1 MSKIGSQN
9 TTGAIF
15 KPTVTNSSYDELMA
29 LINTPLNVSNALIFS
44 VPQKDGQ
51 DLVGEGSIWMTDN
64 EGYLYPITKP
74 INKT

>member
-29 LINTPLNVSNALIFS
+29 LINTPLNVSNALIL
-44 VPQKDGQ
+44 QIMKAIYIQ
-51 DLVGEGSIWMTDN
+51 
-64 EGYLYPITKP
+64 
-74 INKT
+74 